1 MITVESQLADRRR
14 TRVFFRTLPPD
25 SGTADVVAG
34 ARYWDEEDQAREP
47 VLRSIL
53 SQANLRAVAYPTL
66 GHRDVLQ
73 VFLRSDGT
81 DELAFACVLV
91 SGARLRDML
100 EHSSPVVEGFAL
112 QVLPGEQLSMEGVRA
127 GLQAWIERC
136 FPGIVLPSITVER
149 WTGPE
154 GILYEVLELLLS
166 RPYPPPELSQA
177 GSGLEDAST
186 ELEPDPSIA
195 QPPYEAAA

>member
-1 MITVESQLADRRR
+1 MITMESQVADRRR

-25 SGTADVVAG
+25 PGTADTVAG
-34 ARYWDEEDQAREP
+34 ARYWDDEDQAREP
-47 VLRSIL
+47 VLRSIV

-73 VFLRSDGT
+73 VFLRADGT
-81 DELAFACVLV
+81 DELTFACALV

-100 EHSSPVVEGFAL
+100 EHSSPIVEGFAL

-136 FPGIVLPSITVER
+136 FADIVLPSITVER

-166 RPYPPPELSQA
+166 WPCPTTALSQA
-177 GSGLEDAST
+177 AGGPEDASA
-186 ELEPDPSIA
+186 ELEPDPSLA

>member
-1 MITVESQLADRRR
+1 MIAVESQLADRRR
-14 TRVFFRTLPPD
+14 ARVFFRTLPPD
-25 SGTADVVAG
+25 PGVADTVAE
-34 ARYWDEEDQAREP
+34 ARYWDDEDQAREP

-73 VFLRSDGT
+73 VFFKADVT
-81 DELAFACVLV
+81 DDLTFACVLV

-100 EHSSPVVEGFAL
+100 EHASPIVEGFAL

-136 FPGIVLPSITVER
+136 FPDIVLPSMTVER

-154 GILYEVLELLLS
+154 GILYEVLELLLTC
-166 RPYPPPELSQA
+166 PYPTTEFSQA
-177 GSGLEDAST
+177 AEGPEGAST
-186 ELEPDPSIA
+186 EVQPDPRIA

>member
-14 TRVFFRTLPPD
+14 TRVFLRTLPPD
-25 SGTADVVAG
+25 PGVADTVAE
-34 ARYWDEEDQAREP
+34 ARYWDDEDQAREP
-47 VLRSIL
+47 VLRSIV
-53 SQANLRAVAYPTL
+53 SQANLRAVAYPTI

-73 VFLRSDGT
+73 VFLRANDTG
-81 DELAFACVLV
+81 ELTFACTLV

-100 EHSSPVVEGFAL
+100 EHSSPIVEGFAL

-127 GLQAWIERC
+127 GLQAWIQRC
-136 FPGIVLPSITVER
+136 FPDIVLPGMTVER

-166 RPYPPPELSQA
+166 WSHPMRELAQAAESPEA
-177 GSGLEDAST
+177 AST
-186 ELEPDPSIA
+186 EVQPDPSIA

>member
-1 MITVESQLADRRR
+1 MIAVESQLADRRR
-14 TRVFFRTLPPD
+14 ARVFFRTLPSEP
-25 SGTADVVAG
+25 GTAGTVAS
-34 ARYWDEEDQAREP
+34 ARYWDDEDQAREP

-53 SQANLRAVAYPTL
+53 SQANLRAIAYPTL

-73 VFLRSDGT
+73 VFFKTDGT
-81 DELAFACVLV
+81 DDLTFACVLV

-100 EHSSPVVEGFAL
+100 EHSSPIVEGFAL

-136 FPGIVLPSITVER
+136 FPDVVLPSMTVER

-166 RPYPPPELSQA
+166 GPPQIAELAQA
-177 GSGLEDAST
+177 AEGSEDAST
-186 ELEPDPSIA
+186 ELQPDPNIA
-195 QPPYEAAA
+195 QPPYEVAA